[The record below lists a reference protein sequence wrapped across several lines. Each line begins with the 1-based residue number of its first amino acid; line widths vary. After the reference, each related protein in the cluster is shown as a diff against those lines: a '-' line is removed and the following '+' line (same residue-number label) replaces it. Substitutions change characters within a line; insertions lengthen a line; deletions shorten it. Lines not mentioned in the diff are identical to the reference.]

1 MRGGQVVDLI
11 KRVSGGSLQL
21 TVERGE
27 LVVPNIADCFPAAID
42 PALMAAMSE
51 EERRR
56 YWQLAMDQGLGS
68 RLGAKHF
75 TTVGKMKV
83 GRVTT
88 DHCVSDCLILILVCI
103 FYLCVCPSS
112 LHTME

>member
-1 MRGGQVVDLI
+1 MELI

-27 LVVPNIADCFPAAID
+27 LVVPNIADCFPAALD
-42 PALMAAMSE
+42 PAVMAAMSE

-83 GRVTT
+83 GGVTT
-88 DHCVSDCLILILVCI
+88 DHCVSPAD
-103 FYLCVCPSS
+103 YLNCPVSICPFCVFVRPH
-112 LHTME
+112 LTPLRF

>member
-1 MRGGQVVDLI
+1 MRGGQVVELI

-42 PALMAAMSE
+42 PALVAAMSE

-83 GRVTT
+83 GRITT
-88 DHCVSDCLILILVCI
+88 DRGIACHLQII
-103 FYLCVCPSS
+103 
-112 LHTME
+112 